1 MRKKVNAC
9 RRLFQRTRNDEV
21 LRENRKKKY
30 LEAKR
35 TYQAGIKQEKL
46 NSWKKFCN
54 VEASINP
61 WSQAYKLAAGKTRAN
76 SIIITLRKPDG
87 SETMSIQDTMKV
99 MLEYLFAEGREEEE
113 TLHQETLGSTLR
125 NH

>member
-1 MRKKVNAC
+1 MRRKVNAS

-46 NSWKKFCN
+46 NSWK
-54 VEASINP
+54 
-61 WSQAYKLAAGKTRAN
+61 
-76 SIIITLRKPDG
+76 
-87 SETMSIQDTMKV
+87 
-99 MLEYLFAEGREEEE
+99 
-113 TLHQETLGSTLR
+113 
-125 NH
+125 